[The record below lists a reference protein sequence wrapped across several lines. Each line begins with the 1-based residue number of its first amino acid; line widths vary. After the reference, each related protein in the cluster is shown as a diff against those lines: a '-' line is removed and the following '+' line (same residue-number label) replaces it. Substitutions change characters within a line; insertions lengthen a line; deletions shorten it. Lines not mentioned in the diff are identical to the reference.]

1 MEVSLAE
8 LLCRIE
14 VLFVTLLY
22 CYYMSYSKSIFTF
35 HCHNGLYNLQLGW
48 HQVSAAVHRVLFPLE
63 EGLH

>member
-22 CYYMSYSKSIFTF
+22 CYYMSYSKSTFTF
-35 HCHNGLYNLQLGW
+35 HCHNGLYDLQLGW
-48 HQVSAAVHRVLFPLE
+48 HQVSAAVH
-63 EGLH
+63 